1 MLELTLTVNEDGVEA
16 LAAALVESHGE
27 PAVTCTVKV
36 TPLAPDALATLILW
50 APGLEPCAVVNASV
64 VGDTVTFPE
73 LPLPLVTVKVTGTF

>member
-1 MLELTLTVNEDGVEA
+1 MVELTLTVNEDGVVA

-36 TPLAPDALATLILW
+36 TPLAPDALVTLMVW
-50 APGLEPCAVVNASV
+50 APGLEPCAVVKASV

-73 LPLPLVTVKVTGTF
+73 LPLPLVTVNVTGTF